1 MNPTDQSHSDVEPKT
16 PLRDTQQVSAH
27 MVRIAAWWAHTR
39 RHTRKLRAIRFE
51 WGMDWKK
58 SRQILVTSVLVLYA
72 AVTVVGLV
80 RSWSLEGNVSDRQVE
95 LNRLHQQMLEEQIRT
110 ERLEKQIDDLERRP
124 EFRINTIRQ
133 ELQMLLPG
141 EHILHFG

>member
-1 MNPTDQSHSDVEPKT
+1 
-16 PLRDTQQVSAH
+16 
-27 MVRIAAWWAHTR
+27 
-39 RHTRKLRAIRFE
+39 
-51 WGMDWKK
+51 MDWKK
-58 SRQILVTSVLVLYA
+58 SRRILVTSVLVLYA

-95 LNRLHQQMLEEQIRT
+95 LDRLHQQMLEEQIRT
-110 ERLEKQIDDLERRP
+110 ERLEKQIDDLEKRP

-141 EHILHFG
+141 ERILHFG